1 MRTPSGRLAA
11 RQRLS
16 SRRAFLERWP
26 YRSSPVAEPWRDSV
40 WDSPLRIRRCGLGD
54 VYRTMMSG
62 TGEWRAR
69 PTATEP
75 TMRCVAWDELPTMIA
90 TFSCRHLRGNGG
102 ENGCHGAS
110 PSGQRDLVVPGVLR
124 LSAGKV
130 KGRHRIPVIHLLEIR
145 RLTPDC
151 TSPEPDHRRSP

>member
-1 MRTPSGRLAA
+1 MLIGSLAGSQQNERLSAIAGSCGLPAGAFAA
-11 RQRLS
+11 RQRLL

-54 VYRTMMSG
+54 VYGTMMSG

-75 TMRCVAWDELPTMIA
+75 TTRRAAWDELLTMIA
-90 TFSCRHLRGNGG
+90 TFSSGW
-102 ENGCHGAS
+102 AS
-110 PSGQRDLVVPGVLR
+110 PMAVAPAIS
-124 LSAGKV
+124 
-130 KGRHRIPVIHLLEIR
+130 
-145 RLTPDC
+145 
-151 TSPEPDHRRSP
+151 